1 MIMYENNT
9 NGEDSMRKM
18 ILDYT
23 QAGDFSKYELDS
35 GPYSYFNFKDIQVV
49 TTTIISRCSFPPLNL
64 EEIFLGSET
73 SEFKDLEVI
82 TDFSGEPYTAL
93 RGIPITV
100 RSIDAGEGFEVS
112 WDEANIAMVGDS
124 RIEAIHALKENIL
137 YTMEALEENA
147 NHLAPEP
154 QRQLNVLRAY
164 LQHTP

>member
-1 MIMYENNT
+1 MPMYENNT
-9 NGEDSMRKM
+9 NGEDSMRQI

-23 QAGDFSKYELDS
+23 QAGNFSKYELDS
-35 GPYSYFNFKDIQVV
+35 GPYFKDIQVV
-49 TTTIISRCSFPPLNL
+49 TTTRISRCSFPPHNL

-73 SEFKDLEVI
+73 SEFKDLELI

-154 QRQLNVLRAY
+154 KRQLNVLRAY
-164 LQHTP
+164 LKHTP